1 MISSDTT
8 DNRRTFDENRI
19 AQFESDAIP
28 QYRTV
33 IRAIDMASL
42 GVADVKALNDLM
54 TAFGHQVE
62 YFLQCFQS
70 REYRRFCQGNRYFE
84 WRNRLVL
91 TQKAENA
98 AAKAEGRAP
107 QSIFPYNLQARQW
120 KMALQAASDIT
131 ERHFRLLQTK
141 TMTRLRSRK
150 VWKTLSKAEQHYVNG
165 LFCGLSDR
173 FFDLLDGKVP
183 APNPAVLEKGG
194 VPRPRQLCDL
204 LLEIF
209 REVSGSE
216 PTHGESRTVWFD
228 TSCWTLKLEADGTQR
243 VKLMTLVPG
252 KRIEVRLKGRGPV
265 KGTLML
271 VRNGGGFCLHVLQK
285 LKPKKAKTSTA
296 VSVQEAEP
304 KQLTV
309 RSADMGMTEVYTDD
323 EGRQYGTELGRILR
337 AYAEVQDRKLRER
350 NRCQALANTTSDSV
364 KRRHIRKFNLGTQ
377 KWNENRRRYQ
387 AQIESCVNQALNQML
402 RDGKPDAFIV
412 EAFGSVF
419 RMDGISA
426 KVKNRLS
433 RWVRGLIDER
443 LIFKAAAYGVRIAK
457 VPAAYSSQCCPT
469 CGYVHWQNR
478 NGDKFRCLHC
488 GHEGHSDQVGALNL
502 LTRMQDSFFERWTG
516 KKAIERHLR
525 EKYEEGCRQRG
536 EVPSP
541 APPPRNQVMAAKDSR
556 TLL

>member
-1 MISSDTT
+1 MIQSETITIPRSFEE
-8 DNRRTFDENRI
+8 RRI
-19 AQFESDAIP
+19 AQFETDEVP

-33 IRAIDMASL
+33 IRAIDMSALSP
-42 GVADVKALNDLM
+42 ADVKALDDLT
-54 TAFGHQVE
+54 TAFGCQTA
-62 YFLQCFQS
+62 YFLQLFQ
-70 REYRRFCQGNRYFE
+70 RGEYRRFCQGNRYFE
-84 WRNRLVL
+84 LRNRFVRA
-91 TQKAENA
+91 QREADA
-98 AAKAEGRAP
+98 AAKAEGRAS
-107 QSIFPYNLQARQW
+107 QSIFSYGLQARQW
-120 KMALQAASDIT
+120 KMALQTASDTT

-141 TMTRLRSRK
+141 TMARLRSRK
-150 VWKTLSKAEQHYVNG
+150 VWETLSKAEQHYVNG

-209 REVSGSE
+209 RKVSGSE

-271 VRNGGGFCLHVLQK
+271 VRNGSGFCLHVLQK

-296 VSVQEAEP
+296 VSVQEAKAKP

-337 AYAEVQDRKLRER
+337 AYAEVQDRKLKER
-350 NRCQALANTTSDSV
+350 NRCQALANTTADLV

-377 KWNENRRRYQ
+377 KWNEYRRRYQ

-412 EAFGSVF
+412 EAFGAVF
-419 RMDGISA
+419 RMDGITA

-457 VPAAYSSQCCPT
+457 VPAAYSSQ
-469 CGYVHWQNR
+469 
-478 NGDKFRCLHC
+478 
-488 GHEGHSDQVGALNL
+488 A
-502 LTRMQDSFFERWTG
+502 
-516 KKAIERHLR
+516 HL
-525 EKYEEGCRQRG
+525 GF
-536 EVPSP
+536 V
-541 APPPRNQVMAAKDSR
+541 
-556 TLL
+556 